1 MDPRAESLAV
11 KRLRVF
17 ARICF
22 VWGVILVLRLVDLQ
36 IFDHEKYRKYAD
48 SQHIR
53 KVEVQ
58 AARGA
63 IYDRNEEPLAM
74 SVQVD
79 TVVVNPLRI
88 PDPAVAADLLDDW
101 DVDRFVKVMPHDYR
115 RALGLPAARP
125 LARAA

>member
-11 KRLRVF
+11 KRLRIF
-17 ARICF
+17 ARVCF
-22 VWGVILVLRLVDLQ
+22 VWGLILVLRLVDLQ

-48 SQHIR
+48 SQQVR

-58 AARGA
+58 APRGA
-63 IYDRNEEPLAM
+63 IYDRNGEPLAM

-88 PDPAVAADLLDDW
+88 PDPAVAADLLSA
-101 DVDRFVKVMPHDYR
+101 VLEHRSRSRFLKR
-115 RALGLPAARP
+115 SSKRSTTSAASST
-125 LARAA
+125 